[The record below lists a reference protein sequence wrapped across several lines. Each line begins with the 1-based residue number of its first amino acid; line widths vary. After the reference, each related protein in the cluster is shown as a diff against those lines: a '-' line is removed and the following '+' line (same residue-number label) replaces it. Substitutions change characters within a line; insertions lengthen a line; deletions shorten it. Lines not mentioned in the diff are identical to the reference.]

1 MTNVKR
7 LGLTALAGSLVAT
20 SAYAGALD
28 VSGTAKVTYASQ
40 DESEVNGNP
49 YSMSTGMG
57 FTGSGDLDNGMTINY
72 TYSMTNAAFS
82 SSNLKLDMGDSG
94 AIYFGNGD
102 GSTGISAYDDK
113 MPTAGEEVW
122 DDLDGQANG
131 IATISKTNTFGYSG
145 TFAGLGVS
153 ASYNKDSGAGAAGS
167 ATEGS
172 SKSIVLSSSDLVD
185 GMEMGFGI
193 GDKSGTTT
201 NNGTDMQIVYAKYT
215 AGSVTAGAQLTQIDK
230 SAANSDVDR
239 THIAVSVAVNE
250 NLSVSLGQSVVEF
263 EASAKDDQESTG
275 IAVSYT
281 MGSMTV
287 AAFNNTEENTG
298 GTQGTDDSVSE
309 VSVAFAF

>member
-49 YSMSTGMG
+49 YSMSTGMT
-57 FTGSGDLDNGMTINY
+57 FAGSGDLDNGMTINY
-72 TYSMTNAAFS
+72 TYAMTNAAFS

-153 ASYNKDSGAGAAGS
+153 ASYNKDSGAGTAGS

-172 SKSIVLSSSDLVD
+172 SKSIILSSSDLVD